1 MIMVI
6 ISDQFYT
13 NNGTA
18 STTREL
24 NSILKTARKID
35 EKKPNMV
42 LKKATITIFRN
53 DLLDGDVWGKR
64 GKLAM
69 REKY

>member
-6 ISDQFYT
+6 SSDPFYT

-18 STTREL
+18 STTKEL
-24 NSILKTARKID
+24 NNILKTARKID

-53 DLLDGDVWGKR
+53 DLSDGDVWDKR